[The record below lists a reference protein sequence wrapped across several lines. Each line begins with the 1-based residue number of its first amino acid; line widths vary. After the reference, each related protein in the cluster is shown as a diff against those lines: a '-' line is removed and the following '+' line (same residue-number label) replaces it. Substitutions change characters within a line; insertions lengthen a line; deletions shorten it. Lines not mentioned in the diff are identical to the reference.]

1 MAYELQVSNINYDPT
16 RFLTVAGEVL
26 ERAKNEHRAA
36 EIAYGELAAK
46 ADEYEKLANDV
57 RGRDSQAYINYKNY
71 ANALRQH
78 TDLLATEG
86 IKPGTF
92 RNIMQAKNDYAR
104 IISPIEEAWKARDR
118 EAQRQARYLE
128 QHPSAM
134 FERDARDM
142 SIDQWMANPHYV
154 AKSIDRE
161 TVAGRAKERYTALQ
175 NQIMQMV
182 SMGHIDPRKMNAN
195 DVRTWTKTNAPW
207 LYETMEKYGVNPDE
221 VKAFMAGDPNT
232 VPSLLNSVARET
244 LGMYGMANWNTDY
257 DHYSAEQNRLR
268 RQNMDNML
276 LSTITGEAPNA
287 IKDSK
292 FDKYAD
298 NISGDLKYKYDKMA
312 QDKELAELELALKEK
327 QYELN
332 KWIAENSPKKDK
344 DKDSKVHTYYRD
356 FERIVPHTE
365 TETTKAAQLLA
376 LKNLVDTSKGSAF
389 LMFDE
394 DQIKNTAKKLFGVP
408 IEQVDFSDE
417 TNVNK
422 LLEKLY
428 NDNYDDVSATVFS
441 ASSPEESQDTY
452 FKMAADNIVK
462 QLGKSIYAPMTS
474 EEYKRLITINPEDL
488 SLDDAIRMYG
498 HYTQL
503 EKAKSQHG
511 SLTDPLYEGEGLSD
525 VEKREKRE
533 LEKVI
538 IQKGKKQLGNP
549 YDKKIDDL
557 IGTDDADLFDY
568 DTRVDNYIKGATT
581 AYLGAEDNFTGQA
594 TETQSEL
601 LMGQSIGKQ
610 TGDGYSV
617 NLHTLDDKG
626 NKVNVKQSEVT
637 AALGIDKNGKITRPY
652 RVSIIPIKGK
662 NGTLQVQ
669 PMIRTSGY
677 SNGQTFIAPQEF
689 TWDHTSVRE
698 NAPQRTEQ
706 LKLMNICLAKLEKV
720 KTSDEFRKAIANV
733 NDEVETAVR
742 AGKLAD
748 TKFAKINYKNY
759 LIQNALYKLQQP
771 LLEEYQTHKNEF
783 MRLWAHATHNTN
795 TESTYYESHT
805 GESDFDAKTPMS
817 GYQPIQF

>member
-78 TDLLATEG
+78 TDLLATQG
-86 IKPGTF
+86 ITPGTF

-118 EAQRQARYLE
+118 EAQRQAKYLE

-142 SIDQWMANPHYV
+142 SIDQWVANPHYV

-161 TVAGRAKERYTALQ
+161 TVANRAKERYAALQ

-182 SMGHIDPRKMNAN
+182 SMGHIDPRRMNAN
-195 DVRTWTKTNAPW
+195 DVRTWTKANAPW

-332 KWIAENSPKKDK
+332 KWIAENSPTKEKGTNDPK
-344 DKDSKVHTYYRD
+344 LHTFYRD
-356 FERIVPHTE
+356 FERLVPHTDV
-365 TETTKAAQLLA
+365 ETTQAAQLLA
-376 LKNLVDTSKGSAF
+376 IKNLIDSPYGYAF
-389 LMFDE
+389 LSYDE
-394 DQIKNTAKKLFGVP
+394 NQIKEAAKKLFGVP
-408 IEQVDFSDE
+408 IEQVDFSDN
-417 TNVNK
+417 TSINK

-428 NDNYDDVSATVFS
+428 NDNYGDVSANLFS
-441 ASSPEESQDTY
+441 ATTPEESQNAY
-452 FKMAADNIVK
+452 FKMATDNIVN
-462 QLGKSIYAPMTS
+462 QLGKSVYSPITTD
-474 EEYKRLITINPEDL
+474 EYKRLITINPEDL

-498 HYTQL
+498 YYQQREDAYNL
-503 EKAKSQHG
+503 G
-511 SLTDPLYEGEGLSD
+511 SGENPFLSGGLTD
-525 VEKREKRE
+525 VEKQEKRE
-533 LEKVI
+533 LEKAI
-538 IQKGKKQLGNP
+538 IRKGSKKLGNP
-549 YDKKIDDL
+549 YNKKIDDL
-557 IGTDDADLFDY
+557 IGTDDADLYDY
-568 DTRVDNYIKGATT
+568 ATRVNNYIHGATT

-610 TGDGYSV
+610 TSDGYSV
-617 NLHTLDDKG
+617 NLHTLDEKG
-626 NKVNVKQSEVT
+626 NKVNVKQQDVQ

-652 RVSIIPIKGK
+652 RVSIVPIRDK
-662 NGTLQVQ
+662 NGILRVQ

-677 SNGQTFIAPQEF
+677 NSGAAFEPPQEY

-706 LKLMNICLAKLEKV
+706 LKLMNICLSKLENV
-720 KTSDEFRKAIANV
+720 KKSDEFKKAVTNIN
-733 NDEVETAVR
+733 NRVEEAAKNGQISNNPISKSLYR
-742 AGKLAD
+742 DNLI
-748 TKFAKINYKNY
+748 TKE
-759 LIQNALYKLQQP
+759 LYKLQRP
-771 LLEEYQTHKNEF
+771 LLEEYQTHKKEF

-795 TESTYYESHT
+795 TEDTYYESHT
-805 GESDFDAKTPMS
+805 GESDFDAKTPM
-817 GYQPIQF
+817 